1 MLSGRGPDARL
12 GADFGIRHETLI
24 PSSEPVEP
32 IVSIIELYQRTRSS
46 SADLIRFLHFGI
58 VGASGM
64 AVDLGV
70 LSLLTSVTSY
80 PVARAAAI
88 GVAMIWNF
96 GCNRAITFRDA
107 AEGPLLQQF
116 WRFVVSCS
124 LGAVVNWSTSLL
136 LVSKIAFFRE
146 HVLLS
151 AVAGVA
157 AGYLLN
163 FQLCRRWV
171 FGAGP
176 SE

>member
-1 MLSGRGPDARL
+1 M
-12 GADFGIRHETLI
+12 
-24 PSSEPVEP
+24 
-32 IVSIIELYQRTRSS
+32 SIIDLYQRTRSNYS
-46 SADLIRFLHFGI
+46 DLIRFLNFGM

-70 LSLLTSVTSY
+70 LSLLASVTTY

-107 AEGPLLQQF
+107 TEGSLLQQF
-116 WRFVVSCS
+116 WRFIVSCS

-136 LVSKIAFFRE
+136 LVSKVAFFRE

-171 FGAGP
+171 FGAGQ
-176 SE
+176 SD

>member
-1 MLSGRGPDARL
+1 M
-12 GADFGIRHETLI
+12 
-24 PSSEPVEP
+24 
-32 IVSIIELYQRTRSS
+32 SIIELYQRTR
-46 SADLIRFLHFGI
+46 R
-58 VGASGM
+58 
-64 AVDLGV
+64 
-70 LSLLTSVTSY
+70 SLLTSVTSY